1 MRLPRLALEERGCRV
16 NGPLGEVGVANG
28 APGVNGGVRDG
39 VNGGSH
45 GGVDGVAGVVN
56 AFADARG

>member
-16 NGPLGEVGVANG
+16 NGTLGEVGVANG

-45 GGVDGVAGVVN
+45 GGVDRVAGVVN
-56 AFADARG
+56 AFADA